1 MGQVSINM
9 RPSASGAEDMSQRV
23 NKHHHLIRTDPHA
36 PEDLSPKDRL
46 ARLTEKKMHGIAFS
60 AYTKDQKPGDQ
71 LGQAQIN
78 RRLGILAHQFN
89 WVRSFSTTEGN
100 ELIPRA
106 AKAFGLQTLTGA
118 WLGRDPAKNRAEIN
132 QLVALADEGVVDIAA
147 CGNEVLYRGDLDE
160 GALLDH
166 MAELRDRLPSH
177 IPIGYVDAYYEFEDR
192 PALVAASD
200 VLLINC
206 YPFWEGCALPYA
218 ILYMQDMYRRVKR
231 IAQDKRVII
240 SETGWPTAGGAFYGA
255 ESSLEGALDY
265 FLRAMEWASEEDVEM
280 FYFSSFDE
288 AWKGASEAGEGA
300 VGAHWGLW
308 DEDEVFKYAQLA

>member
-118 WLGRDPAKNRAEIN
+118 WLGRDQAKNRTEIDR
-132 QLVALADEGVVDIAA
+132 LVALADEGVVDIAA

-160 GALLDH
+160 GALLDY

-206 YPFWEGCALPYA
+206 YPFWEYCPVDLA
-218 ILYMQDMYRRVKR
+218 IDHLDSMYERAVAVSKGK
-231 IAQDKRVII
+231 QVIVA
-240 SETGWPTAGGAFYGA
+240 ETGWPSQGESYGLA
-255 ESSLEGALDY
+255 EPGFENALGY
-265 FLRAMEWASEEDVEM
+265 FVAAMEWSQRKAVELY
-280 FYFSSFDE
+280 YFAAFDE
-288 AWKGASEAGEGA
+288 FWKMSDEGD
-300 VGAHWGLW
+300 VGAYWGLW
-308 DEDEVFKYAQLA
+308 NEMGQRKYTLENCPL